1 MMARRASI
9 SRHIFVI
16 FNTFFLVFL
25 SFACIAPVI
34 HVLCASVSDPIQ
46 LLRNQGLLLIPKGFT
61 LRGYE
66 MVVKNPNITGGF
78 LNTLFYVSVGTAL
91 NLLLTSMGAYVCS
104 RKSFAFSRFVI
115 FMITFTMFF
124 SGGLIPFYILVKGL
138 RLTDTRWSLIFP
150 SAISAFNLIVMRT
163 SFAEIPDSLEESARI
178 DGANDFTILFRI
190 IIPVSKAVV
199 AVMVLLYAVGH
210 WNSWFNAM
218 IFLRD
223 RKLYPLQLVLREIL
237 IQNDTNRIMSIANAD
252 NKLDIYKPLIKYS
265 TIVVSIVPIMCIYPF
280 IQKYF
285 VTGIMIGSIKG

>member
-1 MMARRASI
+1 MVGKPSI
-9 SRHIFVI
+9 SRTAFLI
-16 FNTFFLVFL
+16 FNSIILVAL
-25 SFACIAPVI
+25 SLSCILPLL
-34 HVLCASVSDPIQ
+34 HVLWASLSDPIL
-46 LLRNQGLLLIPKGFT
+46 LLRSTGLLLYPKGFT

-66 MVVKNPNITGGF
+66 MVIRNPNITGGF
-78 LNTLFYVSVGTAL
+78 LNTLFYVTAGTAL

-104 RKSFAFSRFVI
+104 RKGFAFSTFVI

-124 SGGLIPFYILVKGL
+124 NGGLVPFYLLVKGMGMA
-138 RLTDTRWSLIFP
+138 DTPWALILP
-150 SAISAFNLIVMRT
+150 PAISAYNLIIMRT
-163 SFAEIPDSLEESARI
+163 SFAQIPDSLEESARI

-190 IIPVSKAVV
+190 ILPVSKAVV

-237 IQNDTNRIMSIANAD
+237 IQNDTNRIMAVANAG
-252 NKLDIYKPLIKYS
+252 NQLDIYKPLIRYS
-265 TIVVSIVPIMCIYPF
+265 TIIVSVVPILLIYPF

-285 VTGIMIGSIKG
+285 VTGIMIGSLKG